1 MVARRKTAKRG
12 VACPKGKV
20 RVCFCTKPK
29 RKTTTRRRA
38 TTKRRLPA
46 RSTKRKASYKRPAA
60 DIAIY
65 DYY

>member
-38 TTKRRLPA
+38 TTKRR
-46 RSTKRKASYKRPAA
+46 ASYKRPAA